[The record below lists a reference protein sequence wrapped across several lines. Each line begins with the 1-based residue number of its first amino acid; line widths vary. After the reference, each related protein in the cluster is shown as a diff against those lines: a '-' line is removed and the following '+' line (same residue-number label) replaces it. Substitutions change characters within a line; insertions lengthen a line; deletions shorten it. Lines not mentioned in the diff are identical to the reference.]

1 MKEVEVYAVH
11 FTQQNLLRKVMN
23 EETVNVL
30 KKFGGA
36 MVPCKDVNLYLGSFV
51 FRTPEQ
57 RDEFCRVCDDLGI
70 YFTVEME
77 SAYIP
82 AEDLPEE
89 WRNGGK

>member
-1 MKEVEVYAVH
+1 MKEAEVYAVH
-11 FTQQNLLRKVMN
+11 FTRQNLLMKVMN
-23 EETVNVL
+23 EGTTEAL

-70 YFTVEME
+70 YFTVEEE
-77 SAYIP
+77 STYIS
-82 AEDLPEE
+82 AEELPEE
-89 WRNGGK
+89 WR